1 MYQSISCKK
10 QGGINHKL
18 ESRLQGEISTTLVR
32 YTDDTTLMAKS
43 EEELESLLMNVKEES
58 ERAGL
63 KLSIQ
68 NTKIMAS
75 GPITLQQLEGG
86 KVETVTDFLFLGFK
100 ITVDGDCSQKIKM
113 IASGKTSYEKPRQRI
128 KK

>member
-1 MYQSISCKK
+1 MYQSTSCKK